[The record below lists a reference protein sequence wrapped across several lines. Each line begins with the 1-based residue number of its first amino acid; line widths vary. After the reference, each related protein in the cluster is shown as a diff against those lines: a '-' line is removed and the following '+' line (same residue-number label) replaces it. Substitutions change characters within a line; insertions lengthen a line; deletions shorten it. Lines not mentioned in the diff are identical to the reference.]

1 MAPGGTKCK
10 IVPGAWEPSLG
21 GKATQTSLST
31 IPYSQKTNTAKTQQK
46 HSKNAAKTQH
56 KHSKNSAK
64 RQQNYSKNAAKIQQK
79 YSKNTAKNNT
89 DELEHS
95 SIFLKKLSNS

>member
-31 IPYSQKTNTAKTQQK
+31 IPYSQKN
-46 HSKNAAKTQH
+46 QH
-56 KHSKNSAK
+56 
-64 RQQNYSKNAAKIQQK
+64 
-79 YSKNTAKNNT
+79 SKNTAKNNT
-89 DELEHS
+89 DELEHVYKRQHRQHRHTDTDELEHAS
-95 SIFLKKLSNS
+95 VFSNNS

>member
-31 IPYSQKTNTAKTQQK
+31 IPYSQKNQHSKNTAK
-46 HSKNAAKTQH
+46 HSK
-56 KHSKNSAK
+56 KH
-64 RQQNYSKNAAKIQQK
+64 
-79 YSKNTAKNNT
+79 SKNTAKNNT
-89 DELEHS
+89 DELEHVYKRQHRHTDTDELEHAS
-95 SIFLKKLSNS
+95 VFSNNS